1 MSVVSIKEQLQR
13 TLAYEQV
20 ILQFYKELGDR
31 LPNNDIGLAC
41 KEAAAAAQDRVDQLS
56 AWLDCLS

>member
-13 TLAYEQV
+13 TLTYEQV

-31 LPNNDIGLAC
+31 LPNNDIGLSC
-41 KEAAAAAQDRVDQLS
+41 KEAATAAQDRVDQLS